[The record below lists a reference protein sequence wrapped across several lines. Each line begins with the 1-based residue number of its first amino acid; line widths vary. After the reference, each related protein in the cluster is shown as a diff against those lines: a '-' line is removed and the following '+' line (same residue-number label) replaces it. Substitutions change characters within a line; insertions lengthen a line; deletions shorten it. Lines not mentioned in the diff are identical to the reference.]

1 MASASSFPLAEEQ
14 QAETKTMAM
23 AEDLAL
29 MVRYNSGMG
38 MTLGAS
44 AHQIYQRSRS
54 WKPFEAKV
62 GVSGWLTSLLHIS
75 IPFSFSFYL
84 SVSRSTSPLTR

>member
-14 QAETKTMAM
+14 QAETKTMVM

-44 AHQIYQRSRS
+44 AHQIHQWLKSWRS
-54 WKPFEAKV
+54 FE
-62 GVSGWLTSLLHIS
+62 
-75 IPFSFSFYL
+75 
-84 SVSRSTSPLTR
+84 